1 MFWAVIFLFYSIW
14 WQFPSFEF
22 WYISWHNAFEVNLRF
37 LINVIGANGPK
48 GDKGTTGET
57 TTVEGPKGEPGPK
70 GDDGSDGTDGQDGAV
85 GPPGPGGPPGPP
97 GVKGEL
103 YKNENKEGFCTRC
116 RKFYVTQKRVL
127 CLIQL
132 FRKNDKSG

>member
-37 LINVIGANGPK
+37 FINVIGSDGPK

-57 TTVEGPKGEPGPK
+57 TTVQGPKGEPGPK
-70 GDDGSDGTDGQDGAV
+70 GDDGNDGANGQDGAV
-85 GPPGPGGPPGPP
+85 GPPGPGGLPGPP
-97 GVKGEL
+97 GDKGEL
-103 YKNENKEGFCTRC
+103 YKNENRGGFRMRC
-116 RKFYVTQKRVL
+116 RKF
-127 CLIQL
+127 
-132 FRKNDKSG
+132 